1 MNLTRVG
8 AILSRQAIEM
18 QVRPGDG
25 GSATGEQRPPG
36 GISQLAR
43 GERRAWHRDQA
54 DTYLADFHHGLLVS

>member
-1 MNLTRVG
+1 MGLTRVG

-18 QVRPGDG
+18 QVQPGDG

-43 GERRAWHRDQA
+43 GESRAWHRDRA
-54 DTYLADFHHGLLVS
+54 DTCLANAFFKKL